1 MGRLFDSP
9 LTLVLILVVIL
20 LLFGAPKLPGMA
32 RSLGQSMRI
41 FKSEVKEMKR
51 DDDPNVTVNG
61 QPVADGQPVAGTTAA
76 QPAAPQP
83 AAPQQ
88 AAPQQAAAQPSAQPT
103 VQPSVQQPAAEQ
115 PTVITPQPGQPAPT
129 VDQNQRPTA

>member
-76 QPAAPQP
+76 QPAAPQ
-83 AAPQQ
+83 Q

-129 VDQNQRPTA
+129 GDQNQRPTA

>member
-32 RSLGQSMRI
+32 RSLGQSLRI

-76 QPAAPQP
+76 QPAAPQ
-83 AAPQQ
+83 
-88 AAPQQAAAQPSAQPT
+88 QAAAQPSAQPT
-103 VQPSVQQPAAEQ
+103 VQPSVQQPATEQ
-115 PTVITPQPGQPAPT
+115 PTVITPQPGQPTPA

>member
-76 QPAAPQP
+76 QPAAPQ
-83 AAPQQ
+83 Q

-103 VQPSVQQPAAEQ
+103 VQQPAAEQ

>member
-1 MGRLFDSP
+1 MFGRLADSP
-9 LTLVLILVVIL
+9 ITIILILVVVL

-41 FKSEVKEMKR
+41 FKSEVKEMKK

-61 QPVADGQPVAGTTAA
+61 QPAADGQPVAGAPAQQAAPA
-76 QPAAPQP
+76 QPAAPVQP
-83 AAPQQ
+83 QATQQ
-88 AAPQQAAAQPSAQPT
+88 AP
-103 VQPSVQQPAAEQ
+103 V
-115 PTVITPQPGQPAPT
+115 

>member
-76 QPAAPQP
+76 Q
-83 AAPQQ
+83 
-88 AAPQQAAAQPSAQPT
+88 SST
-103 VQPSVQQPAAEQ
+103 QPSVQQSAAEQ

>member
-20 LLFGAPKLPGMA
+20 LLFGAPKLPGVA
-32 RSLGQSMRI
+32 RSLGQSLRI

-76 QPAAPQP
+76 Q
-83 AAPQQ
+83 
-88 AAPQQAAAQPSAQPT
+88 SST
-103 VQPSVQQPAAEQ
+103 QPSVQQPAAEQ

>member
-76 QPAAPQP
+76 QPAAPQ
-83 AAPQQ
+83 
-88 AAPQQAAAQPSAQPT
+88 QAAAQPSAQPT

>member
-1 MGRLFDSP
+1 MGKLFDSP
-9 LTLVLILVVIL
+9 LTVILILVVIL

-32 RSLGQSMRI
+32 RSLGQSLRI

-76 QPAAPQP
+76 Q
-83 AAPQQ
+83 
-88 AAPQQAAAQPSAQPT
+88 SST
-103 VQPSVQQPAAEQ
+103 QPSVQQPAAEQ
-115 PTVITPQPGQPAPT
+115 STVITPQPGQPAPT

>member
-9 LTLVLILVVIL
+9 LTIVLILVVIL

-51 DDDPNVTVNG
+51 DDDDNVTVNG
-61 QPVADGQPVAGTTAA
+61 EPVSTGQTISQPQNPTTTNPVNTDTGAPGQATAQPVAQPDATPVD
-76 QPAAPQP
+76 
-83 AAPQQ
+83 PQQ
-88 AAPQQAAAQPSAQPT
+88 
-103 VQPSVQQPAAEQ
+103 
-115 PTVITPQPGQPAPT
+115 
-129 VDQNQRPTA
+129 RPNA

>member
-32 RSLGQSMRI
+32 RSLGQSLRI

-76 QPAAPQP
+76 Q
-83 AAPQQ
+83 
-88 AAPQQAAAQPSAQPT
+88 SST
-103 VQPSVQQPAAEQ
+103 QPSVQQPAAEQ
-115 PTVITPQPGQPAPT
+115 PTVITPQPGQPAPA